1 MQQSQEKIVR
11 NAIKEHKD
19 LAIYKIAYSVSMEIF
34 KLSKNFPDDEKFS
47 LTSQIRRSSR
57 TGKLKPSVD
66 LGEKD
71 VMKRLLLLSLNDSEA
86 NRFVNSNLD

>member
-57 TGKLKPSVD
+57 SVCSN
-66 LGEKD
+66 LAEAWR
-71 VMKRLLLLSLNDSEA
+71 KRRYEAAFIAKLNDSEA